1 MVPERRL
8 FVLHQNHIRS
18 PSSART
24 IIFCKDNDALLGM
37 LAIRDPLFIADRVM
51 GGRSLALSSILL
63 LLTSISIVAFAELST
78 AGPTVVSAAMCL
90 VGFFIAGPDATLGG
104 GAAKTICEIN
114 GEGGLA
120 AKTASGIVNGMGSLG
135 PVLQGYL
142 TAYMVENFGAWFSK
156 IVDESD
162 ALLLN
167 VD

>member
-1 MVPERRL
+1 MFTKLVRYCLMFQLAYFLDKELEMGAAKAGMISSL
-8 FVLHQNHIRS
+8 FDVGGTVGGVVS
-18 PSSART
+18 
-24 IIFCKDNDALLGM
+24 G
-37 LAIRDPLFIADRVM
+37 FIADRVM

-120 AKTASGIVNGMGSLG
+120 AKTASGIVNGM
-135 PVLQGYL
+135 
-142 TAYMVENFGAWFSK
+142 
-156 IVDESD
+156 
-162 ALLLN
+162 
-167 VD
+167 